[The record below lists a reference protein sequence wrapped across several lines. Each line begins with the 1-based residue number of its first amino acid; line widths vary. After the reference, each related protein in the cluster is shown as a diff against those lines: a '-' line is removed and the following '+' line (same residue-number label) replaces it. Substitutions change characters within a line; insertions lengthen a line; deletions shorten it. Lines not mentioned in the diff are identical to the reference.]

1 MANKFSIR
9 RSSCYECI
17 PCLLFYSLSLSL
29 FSLFPFLKN
38 MKNYQSKGN
47 KIFFKKITFKTLS
60 LQFNL
65 QLFWEIQDSCTETLA
80 CLYHMLVIYTY
91 LLEWN
96 FFFLSLL
103 VMQAWWC
110 FFIYYLLLHL
120 EEEKKQNKRQA
131 KYFIIS

>member
-1 MANKFSIR
+1 MQKG
-9 RSSCYECI
+9 
-17 PCLLFYSLSLSL
+17 LLSWQTVRNIWLTNFQSEDLHVMNAFLVYCFTLSL

-96 FFFLSLL
+96 FFFYPCSSCRHDGVFLSI
-103 VMQAWWC
+103 
-110 FFIYYLLLHL
+110 IYY
-120 EEEKKQNKRQA
+120 
-131 KYFIIS
+131 FI